1 MHVAGIFDP
10 RDAVDHPF
18 IGALRAAAVS
28 HTVIVAPPRRYMHE
42 YHVLNA
48 LVDEMKP
55 RILHTHGYHA
65 DIIGGAV
72 AKARNIAS
80 VSTVHGFTGV
90 SLRNLLYERVQ
101 LFALRHSAAVIAVS
115 RPLVEKLSAAGVPR
129 NRIHLVPN
137 GFSSSA
143 STVTRLDARRMLGLE
158 ADGLVIGWVGRL
170 SKEKGADVML
180 DALAVADPAW
190 RLSLIGEGPE
200 KQRLMRRVS
209 ELGLDGRVTWHGA
222 VAHAGSLLKAFDAF
236 VLSSRTEGTPIVL
249 FEAMA
254 AEVAIV
260 ATEVGGVPDVVTPDE
275 AILVSSERPAMIAQ
289 ALGEIRRDP
298 SSARQRAER
307 ARDRVATRFG
317 LDAWLR
323 AVQATYDSVASAA
336 GQRERASPI
345 EAT

>member
-28 HTVIVAPPRRYMHE
+28 HTVLVAPPRRYMHE
-42 YHVLNA
+42 YHILSG
-48 LVDEMKP
+48 LVGQIKP
-55 RILHTHGYHA
+55 QILHTHGYHA

-115 RPLVEKLSAAGVPR
+115 RPLVEKLTAAGVPR
-129 NRIHLVPN
+129 HRIHLVPN
-137 GFSSSA
+137 GFSPSGSP
-143 STVTRLDARRMLGLE
+143 VTRLEARRRLGLR
-158 ADGLVIGWVGRL
+158 ADGLVIGWLGRL

-180 DALAVADPAW
+180 DAFAVTDPAW

-209 ELGLDGRVTWHGA
+209 ELGLEGRVTWHGE
-222 VAHAGSLLKAFDAF
+222 VADAGSLLTAFDAF

-249 FEAMA
+249 LEAMA

-260 ATEVGGVPDVVTPDE
+260 ATDVGGVPDVVTPAE
-275 AILVSSERPAMIAQ
+275 AILVSAERPAMIAQ

-298 SSARQRAER
+298 SSARQRADR

-323 AVQATYDSVASAA
+323 AVEATYDSVASAP
-336 GQRERASPI
+336 GQPERSSPI